1 LFAGN
6 GRVLGEKS
14 NLLILALQIIRMEKF
29 PVKLE
34 LRLDWSEMDMFG
46 HINNVSYFKYVQAS
60 RVNYWEAIGLT
71 RLFRETNVGAILAS
85 TACQFKKPLHFPGN
99 IIVQVK
105 LDFLKNTSFGLKHQI
120 LNEHGELAAEAQDV
134 MVMFDFTKNEKVAIP
149 EELRR
154 KVEGLEGREF

>member
-1 LFAGN
+1 
-6 GRVLGEKS
+6 
-14 NLLILALQIIRMEKF
+14 MENF

-46 HINNVSYFKYVQAS
+46 HVNNVSYFKYVQAS

-71 RLFRETNVGAILAS
+71 KLFQETNIGAILAS
-85 TACQFKKPLHFPGN
+85 TSCQFKRPLHFPGN
-99 IIVQVK
+99 ITVQAK

-120 LNEHGELAAEAQDV
+120 LNEQGEVAAEAQDA
-134 MVMFDFTKNEKVAIP
+134 MVFYDFTKNEKMPIP

-154 KVEGLEGREF
+154 KIEELERRKW